1 MVTFF
6 EIKNIYWTQVSCNTE
21 NAQMSALHTVL
32 PRVTKSDKGP
42 GRPDDQ
48 ALRKVWV
55 PPEEAFQIQSIT
67 ENQDIR
73 FIIASV
79 VDVE

>member
-1 MVTFF
+1 
-6 EIKNIYWTQVSCNTE
+6 
-21 NAQMSALHTVL
+21 MSALHTVL

>member
-1 MVTFF
+1 
-6 EIKNIYWTQVSCNTE
+6 
-21 NAQMSALHTVL
+21 MSALHTVL
-32 PRVTKSDKGP
+32 PGVTKSDKGP

-55 PPEEAFQIQSIT
+55 PPEEAFQIQSIV

-73 FIIASV
+73 F
-79 VDVE
+79 